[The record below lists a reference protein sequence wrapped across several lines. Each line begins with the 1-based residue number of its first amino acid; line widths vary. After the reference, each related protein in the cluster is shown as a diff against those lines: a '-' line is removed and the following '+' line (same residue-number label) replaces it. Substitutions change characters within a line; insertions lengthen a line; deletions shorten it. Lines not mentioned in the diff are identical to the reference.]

1 MASLRQFGLLKL
13 KIQKIL
19 SSMAETLR
27 RGDVAA
33 LPAAGAVDG
42 CEYCD
47 YRAVCGHEPDDPV
60 RVIARLD
67 AAQAHAGTG
76 KGNRGNGG
84 GSRWRTYACITCA

>member
-67 AAQAHAGTG
+67 AAQAMQELEKETEETEGVPD
-76 KGNRGNGG
+76 GG
-84 GSRWRTYACITCA
+84 HTPV